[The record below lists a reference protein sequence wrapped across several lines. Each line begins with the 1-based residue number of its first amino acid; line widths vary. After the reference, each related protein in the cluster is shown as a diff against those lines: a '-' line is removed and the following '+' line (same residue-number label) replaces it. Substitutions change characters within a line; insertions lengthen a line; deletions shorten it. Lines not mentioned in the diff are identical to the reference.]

1 MSPSKDNK
9 LTASVYIIIAMA
21 VAASS
26 DALLKLLSADYPIHE
41 INTFRYLISLP
52 FGLAYVVIENAQR
65 ELFHPKLGWI
75 LLRSSLIGI
84 GNLCFT
90 LSVAVLTLADAV
102 AIYFT
107 MPFFVAGIV
116 PFFLGEKVGI
126 HRWLATIAGFLGV
139 MIMIRPGASVFEP
152 AALLALASAFL
163 YGSGQVITRQL
174 GHDLKPAITA
184 FWQVTIFTL
193 LYVGL
198 AVVFGTG
205 AFNDIDH
212 ASMHF
217 LTREWVWPSAFDF
230 WLIVILGVSSAL
242 LIPLFIFAY
251 SLADASFVAPFE
263 YTSMFW
269 AVLWGFI
276 MFGDRPDSFTITGVT
291 IVIAAGI
298 YMLKADHRVSR
309 EKL

>member
-1 MSPSKDNK
+1 MSSSKDNK

-41 INTFRYLISLP
+41 INTFRYLVSLP
-52 FGLAYVVIENAQR
+52 FGLAYVLIKNAQR

-75 LLRSSLIGI
+75 LVRASLIGI

-116 PFFLGEKVGI
+116 PFFLGEKVGL

-139 MIMIRPGASVFEP
+139 LIMIRPGASVFEP

-184 FWQVTIFTL
+184 FWQVTIFTV

-198 AVVFGTG
+198 AVIFGTG
-205 AFNDIDH
+205 AFDGAGH
-212 ASMHF
+212 GSLHF
-217 LTREWVWPSAFDF
+217 LTRAWIWPSGFDLF
-230 WLIVILGVSSAL
+230 LILILGVSSAL

-269 AVLWGFI
+269 AVLWGLI
-276 MFGDRPDSFTITGVT
+276 MFGDQPDRFTITGVT

-298 YMLKADHRVSR
+298 YMLRADHRVSR
-309 EKL
+309 QAL